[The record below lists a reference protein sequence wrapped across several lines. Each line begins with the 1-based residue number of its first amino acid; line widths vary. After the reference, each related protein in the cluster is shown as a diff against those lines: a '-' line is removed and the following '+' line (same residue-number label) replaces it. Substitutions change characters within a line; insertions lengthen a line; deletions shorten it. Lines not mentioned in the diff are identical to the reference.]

1 MKKYNRKKHKKNGL
15 DEYDRRLDKKR
26 KKYGKKINAQ
36 DCIEPYQVYVRDNQV
51 ERAYKIL
58 ERMLKKDR
66 VMETYRERLH
76 YKKPSEEKNEKNK
89 TKKITALND
98 SRKFFKLADSYLKLF

>member
-1 MKKYNRKKHKKNGL
+1 MKKYNRKKQKKNGL

-36 DCIEPYQVYVRDNQV
+36 DCIEPYQVYVRENQV

-66 VMETYRERLH
+66 IMETYRERLY
-76 YKKPSEEKNEKNK
+76 YKKPSEQKNEKNIRVK
-89 TKKITALND
+89 
-98 SRKFFKLADSYLKLF
+98 RKQQKENKRRKQQESLDDRR

>member
-1 MKKYNRKKHKKNGL
+1 MKKYNRKKQKNGL
-15 DEYDRRLDKKR
+15 EEYDRRLDKKR

-36 DCIEPYQVYVRDNQV
+36 DCIEPYQVYVRENQV

-66 VMETYRERLH
+66 IMETYRERLH
-76 YKKPSEEKNEKNK
+76 YKKPSEQKNEKNIRVK
-89 TKKITALND
+89 
-98 SRKFFKLADSYLKLF
+98 RKQQKENKRRKQQESLDDRR